1 MEGSFPFTV
10 VLKAPDGTVADVLV
24 DCSSDWNVSQLKL
37 HICDV
42 YPTRPDP
49 QNQKL
54 IHAGHL
60 LQDGQVLRDAIRQV
74 CTKRLNHD
82 PILLTMCKGGI
93 LNIYLGTRRAYNTTY

>member
-10 VLKAPDGTVADVLV
+10 VLKAPDGTVADVHV
-24 DCSSDWNVSQLKL
+24 DCSSDWNVSQLKRR
-37 HICDV
+37 ISDV

-60 LQDGQVLRDAIRQV
+60 LQDSQVLRDAIRQV
-74 CTKRLNHD
+74 CTKEPFLKH
-82 PILLTMCKGGI
+82 LLSKKPKGHCLCMCE
-93 LNIYLGTRRAYNTTY
+93 YNC